1 MVRHDK
7 DTFGDGTV
15 RARLNYSVDT
25 GQPAVDMV
33 KAPGEGRGERTGVVF
48 DPHDVT
54 VRDGRPSVAGFDLDR
69 EGVVLMEHRTAV
81 KNFYDDAEVV
91 SAYYPEAEAVVKGA
105 TGADKVLVFD
115 HTIRIDDEARQA
127 ALKVRAPVQNM
138 HNDFAE
144 ISAPRRVRDL
154 LPADEAEIR
163 LKKRYGS
170 INMWRSINGPVE
182 TRPLVVCDAR
192 SIDHDRDWIAVERHY
207 ADRVGVTLNLR
218 YNPGHRWYYFPGLDE
233 DEAVLFKNY
242 DSRTDGTARFTA
254 HGSFR
259 HPHTRPD
266 ARPRQSIEIRTLMF
280 WD

>member
-69 EGVVLMEHRTAV
+69 EGVVLREHRTAV

-91 SAYYPEAEAVVKGA
+91 SAYYPEAEAVVKAA

-170 INMWRSINGPVE
+170 INVWRSINGPVE

-192 SIDHDRDWIAVERHY
+192 SIDDHRDWIAVERHY

-266 ARPRQSIEIRTLMF
+266 ARRRQSIEVRTLMF

>member
-1 MVRHDK
+1 MARRGEDALS
-7 DTFGDGTV
+7 DGTV
-15 RARLNYSVDT
+15 RAQLNYSVDT
-25 GQPAVDMV
+25 GQAPVDMV
-33 KAPGEGRGERTGVVF
+33 KAPGEGRGERVGVVF
-48 DPHDVT
+48 DRRDITIH
-54 VRDGRPSVAGFDLDR
+54 DGRPLVAGFDLDR
-69 EGVVLMEHRTAV
+69 EGVVLMDHRTAV

-91 SAYYPEAEAVVKGA
+91 SVYYPEAEAIGKTA
-105 TGADKVLVFD
+105 TGADKVVVFD

-154 LPADEAEIR
+154 LPPDEAGAR

-170 INMWRSINGPVE
+170 INVWRSINGPVQ

-192 SIDHDRDWIAVERHY
+192 SIDDNKDWIPLERHY

-218 YNPGHRWYYFPGLDE
+218 HNPNHRWYYFPGLDE
-233 DEAVLFKNY
+233 DEVVLFKNY
-242 DSRTDGTARFTA
+242 DSRTGGTARFTA

-259 HPHTRPD
+259 HPDTGPD
-266 ARPRQSIEIRTLMF
+266 ATPRESIEIRTLMF

>member
-1 MVRHDK
+1 MGRRGESAS
-7 DTFGDGTV
+7 GDGTV

-25 GQPAVDMV
+25 GEPPVDTV

-54 VRDGRPSVAGFDLDR
+54 IRDARPLAPGFDLDR
-69 EGVVLMEHRTAV
+69 EGVVLLEHSTAV
-81 KNFYDDAEVV
+81 KNFYDDSEVV
-91 SAYYPEAEAVVKGA
+91 PVYYPEVEAIAKAA
-105 TGADKVLVFD
+105 TGADKVVVFD
-115 HTIRIDDEARQA
+115 HTIRIDDELKQA
-127 ALKVRAPVQNM
+127 ALKVRAPVRNM

-154 LPADEAEIR
+154 LPPDEAEAR

-170 INMWRSINGPVE
+170 INVWRSIAGPVQ
-182 TRPLVVCDAR
+182 TRPLVVCDAG
-192 SIDHDRDWIAVERHY
+192 SIDDARDWIALERHY
-207 ADRVGVTLNLR
+207 PDRVGVTLNLR
-218 YNPGHRWYYFPGLDE
+218 YNPDHRWYYFPGLDK

-254 HGSFR
+254 HGSFH
-259 HPHTRPD
+259 HPDTGSD
-266 ARPRQSIEIRTLMF
+266 ATPRESVEVRTLMF